1 MAAPTQKVINTEN
14 LRSVVSGGTLPGWTP
29 ESAVVLWRRM
39 LGSLGDINKID
50 DPENY
55 AQVLEYLC
63 DLTDVLIKVTNPL
76 VQVLQ
81 MLSIP
86 YCRHFQSLNEKCRIG
101 AHFLK
106 GCN

>member
-76 VQVLQ
+76 VPSFADAVYTILQ
-81 MLSIP
+81 T
-86 YCRHFQSLNEKCRIG
+86 
-101 AHFLK
+101 FLK
-106 GCN
+106 FKRKM